1 MPDNASA
8 ISEVYF
14 TEFIPL
20 SFTIEDT
27 DLNATVLIK
36 NINEETYL
44 TVGFNN
50 IIIMNFT
57 D

>member
-1 MPDNASA
+1 LPDNASA